1 MLVAAG
7 SGCRMERRTGAI
19 KQANPLLDSHAHRE
33 LRKVLDALRSQ
44 QKVELKLAELFP
56 HLVGYFAK

>member
-1 MLVAAG
+1 
-7 SGCRMERRTGAI
+7 MERRTGAI
-19 KQANPLLDSHAHRE
+19 KQANALLDSHAHRE